1 MNSCRQPHDTQI
13 ASLARPRPVLICRL
27 LERVEAVH
35 KQLCWHRKRFR
46 LFGVFPSHSGEFNDV
61 DCRWRKRLRN
71 DRDNCVLCNS
81 FHFEDGFCLPQ
92 GLTLQNVITTPFGF
106 AAKNDFV
113 RSAFCVLL
121 YYKKKRINL
130 GLALFDAHL
139 QVIHLHD
146 FASTR

>member
-1 MNSCRQPHDTQI
+1 MTRKLRRLRVHAPCLFADSWNGWKQFINSF
-13 ASLARPRPVLICRL
+13 AG
-27 LERVEAVH
+27 
-35 KQLCWHRKRFR
+35 HRKRFR